1 MPEYKQVGY
10 LTTSFKMFHLKDTSR
25 REFHY
30 HYHDFHKILILLG
43 GDVTYC
49 IEGRTYQ
56 LAPGDIVLVNAGEVH
71 KPEIH
76 SDLPYERIIL
86 YVSPDFLTEYAG
98 EDCDLSFCFKQAYRE
113 QAHILRLQDSKGGR
127 LGASIRALDA
137 SLNDDDYAAALHHR
151 LLFLEFMIQ
160 LNRAALHHHIEFVG
174 DSASNEKILSILTYL
189 NAHLTE
195 DLSIDDLASR
205 FYLSR
210 SYLMHTFK
218 AQTGYTIGGYLL
230 TKRLF
235 LAKELIAA
243 GTPITEVCYSCGFQN
258 YSTFSRAYKKS
269 FGESPRDYRQ
279 SL

>member
-1 MPEYKQVGY
+1 MPEYKKVGY

-127 LGASIRALDA
+127 LGAS
-137 SLNDDDYAAALHHR
+137 
-151 LLFLEFMIQ
+151 
-160 LNRAALHHHIEFVG
+160 
-174 DSASNEKILSILTYL
+174 
-189 NAHLTE
+189 
-195 DLSIDDLASR
+195 R

-218 AQTGYTIGGYLL
+218 EQTGYTIGGYLL

>member
-1 MPEYKQVGY
+1 MPEYKKVGY

-137 SLNDDDYAAALHHR
+137 SLNDDDYAAALRHR

-160 LNRAALHHHIEFVG
+160 LNRAAMHDGIEFIN
-174 DSASNEKILSILTYL
+174 DSASDEKII
-189 NAHLTE
+189 AVPFH
-195 DLSIDDLASR
+195 DP
-205 FYLSR
+205 SR
-210 SYLMHTFK
+210 SCYFDISELPTHTMDEMQHFFEVYK
-218 AQTGYTIGGYLL
+218 SLEGKTTVVHEVLGHEDAERIIAECMENYDRTFGGE
-230 TKRLF
+230 K
-235 LAKELIAA
+235 
-243 GTPITEVCYSCGFQN
+243 
-258 YSTFSRAYKKS
+258 
-269 FGESPRDYRQ
+269 
-279 SL
+279 

>member
-1 MPEYKQVGY
+1 MPEYKKVGY

-137 SLNDDDYAAALHHR
+137 SLNDDDYAAALR
-151 LLFLEFMIQ
+151 T
-160 LNRAALHHHIEFVG
+160 G
-174 DSASNEKILSILTYL
+174 
-189 NAHLTE
+189 
-195 DLSIDDLASR
+195 
-205 FYLSR
+205 FYSWNL
-210 SYLMHTFK
+210 
-218 AQTGYTIGGYLL
+218 
-230 TKRLF
+230 
-235 LAKELIAA
+235 
-243 GTPITEVCYSCGFQN
+243 
-258 YSTFSRAYKKS
+258 
-269 FGESPRDYRQ
+269 
-279 SL
+279 

>member
-1 MPEYKQVGY
+1 MKR
-10 LTTSFKMFHLKDTSR
+10 SR
-25 REFHY
+25 RGAFPNAAEAQPRPSA
-30 HYHDFHKILILLG
+30 
-43 GDVTYC
+43 VC
-49 IEGRTYQ
+49 ICEGSGLRFFG
-56 LAPGDIVLVNAGEVH
+56 LPPGDGLPARFLSCGLHQHTRRRALRH
-71 KPEIH
+71 KRQTEAVFTGA
-76 SDLPYERIIL
+76 DQQLFAARADQERIGFAQIVRSVRDAVADAADKRHTDRHIARPIENRFHRPEAAPHL
-86 YVSPDFLTEYAG
+86 
-98 EDCDLSFCFKQAYRE
+98 FKIIR
-113 QAHILRLQDSKGGR
+113 RL
-127 LGASIRALDA
+127 IRPV
-137 SLNDDDYAAALHHR
+137 
-151 LLFLEFMIQ
+151 Q

-218 AQTGYTIGGYLL
+218 EQTGYTIGGYLL

>member
-1 MPEYKQVGY
+1 MPEYKKVGY

-127 LGASIRALDA
+127 LGAFGSKVTEPEGVFLQLQRNEIGHTGGVLATVGLRHGTLGHKTVFGNDIRHSGECA
-137 SLNDDDYAAALHHR
+137 SVTQRMFQQPLHC
-151 LLFLEFMIQ
+151 
-160 LNRAALHHHIEFVG
+160 FVV
-174 DSASNEKILSILTYL
+174 
-189 NAHLTE
+189 
-195 DLSIDDLASR
+195 
-205 FYLSR
+205 
-210 SYLMHTFK
+210 
-218 AQTGYTIGGYLL
+218 Q
-230 TKRLF
+230 RLF
-235 LAKELIAA
+235 RSVDDALQEKVGLLQLVPKERIYLRELERPETIACKGF
-243 GTPITEVCYSCGFQN
+243 GTHHVQPCEEPAT
-258 YSTFSRAYKKS
+258 
-269 FGESPRDYRQ
+269 P
-279 SL
+279 